1 MGLFLKHKTNELCWG
16 VWKMQ
21 ESWEELTEQLQ
32 HPTLCQEA
40 LQRFSA
46 PHRRMEWLTVRRL
59 LQVLIGK
66 VPEID
71 YQPNGKPIIH
81 NRGMHISI
89 SHTKEYV
96 AVILANREVGIDIE
110 QYGQRVH
117 KVKTRFIRT
126 DETILPYR
134 GDDTWS
140 LLLHWSA
147 KETLFKCLG
156 TSEVDFREHLQ
167 ILPFTPQI
175 KGRIHAKEY
184 RTPTQHTF
192 TLQYEL
198 HPDFVLTYW
207 EG

>member
-1 MGLFLKHKTNELCWG
+1 MGLFIEHKTNEICWG

-21 ESWEELTEQLQ
+21 ESWEELTELLQ
-32 HPTLCQEA
+32 HPALCQEA
-40 LQRFSA
+40 LHRFNA
-46 PHRRMEWLTVRRL
+46 PHRRMEWLTARL
-59 LQVLIGK
+59 LLQTLTGRI
-66 VPEID
+66 PEID
-71 YQPNGKPIIH
+71 YLPNGKPIVR
-81 NRGMHISI
+81 NQNMYISI
-89 SHTKEYV
+89 SHTKGYV

-117 KVKTRFIRT
+117 KVKNRFIRT
-126 DETILPYR
+126 DEIILPYH
-134 GDDTWS
+134 GEDTWS

-156 TSEVDFREHLQ
+156 NSEVDFREHLH
-167 ILPFTPQI
+167 ILPFTPQA
-175 KGRIHAKEY
+175 KGCIHAKEY
-184 RTPTQHTF
+184 RTPQRNTF

>member
-1 MGLFLKHKTNELCWG
+1 MGLFLEYKTNGLCWG

-21 ESWEELTEQLQ
+21 ESWEELTEQLLQ
-32 HPTLCQEA
+32 PELCQEA
-40 LQRFSA
+40 LQRFHA
-46 PHRRMEWLTVRRL
+46 PHRRMEWLTTRLL
-59 LQVLIGK
+59 LQVLMGR

-71 YQPNGKPIIH
+71 YLPSGKPIMR
-81 NRGMHISI
+81 NQGMHISI
-89 SHTKEYV
+89 SHTKGYV

-110 QYGQRVH
+110 QYGQRIH
-117 KVKTRFIRT
+117 KIKTRFIRT
-126 DETILPYR
+126 DETVLPYK
-134 GDDTWS
+134 GEETWS

-167 ILPFTPQI
+167 ILPFIPQT
-175 KGRIHAKEY
+175 KGCIQAKEY
-184 RTPTQHTF
+184 RTPKRRTF